1 MRDKFE
7 IIQTMSVFEF
17 YKGTIY
23 VLRKNKKLRRI
34 VFLPALMLLIFGL
47 LSIPGSSKPGQMS
60 VSVLSQVLFLLG
72 FTICF
77 YVVGFFIILLLMRVL
92 RPALFKNTVYTFNHW
107 GMYKKIGATEYSIPW
122 RDFTGW
128 EETRSFFILYVAV
141 KNAQDGHIISRKA
154 FDEKER
160 HEFIEFLKERFS
172 QYH

>member
-7 IIQTMSVFEF
+7 IVQTMSVFDF
-17 YKGTIY
+17 YKGTIR
-23 VLRKNKKLRRI
+23 VWRKHKKLRFF

-47 LSIPGSSKPGQMS
+47 LSIPGSSKPGQVS
-60 VSVLSQVLFLLG
+60 VSVLSDVLFLLV

-77 YVVGFFIILLLMRVL
+77 YVAGLFILLLLMRVL
-92 RPALFKNTVYTFNHW
+92 RPALFKNISYTFNHW
-107 GMYKKIGATEYSIPW
+107 GMYKRMEAREYSIPW

-128 EETRSFFILYVAV
+128 EETRSFFILYVGV
-141 KNAQDGHIISRKA
+141 KNAQDGHIISRKGL
-154 FDEKER
+154 DEKEW